1 MRIIA
6 GTARGRKLLS
16 PNNEGRDPKTGELRA
31 TRPTLDR
38 VKEAM
43 FSIIQNKIYNAQ
55 VLDVFAGTG
64 SLGLEAAS
72 RGARTVTLVDA
83 FAETYDLLVENIRNL
98 GFNEKCRAL
107 HLDYREALRR
117 LHQEGKV
124 FDLIFIDPPYL
135 NEMIPTAMALVAE
148 FGLLSPQGT
157 IITKIDSGETVFPG
171 SDGLAVVLQRRYGN
185 TTLVFYEFEMRDE

>member
-16 PNNEGRDPKTGELRA
+16 PKNEGRDTRTGEVRA

-43 FSIIQNKIYNAQ
+43 FSIIQHRIYDAR

-72 RGARTVTLVDA
+72 RGARSVDLVDA
-83 FAETYDLLVENIRNL
+83 FKETFDLLVENINNL
-98 GFNEKCRAL
+98 GFNEKCRAF
-107 HLDYREALRR
+107 HLDYREALKRFGAAG
-117 LHQEGKV
+117 QV
-124 FDLIFIDPPYL
+124 YDLIFIDPPYL
-135 NEMIPTAMALVAE
+135 NEMIPAAMTLVHQH
-148 FGLLSPQGT
+148 GLLAPGGT
-157 IITKIDSGETVFPG
+157 IITKIDSQEGAFAGTG
-171 SDGLAVVLQRRYGN
+171 GLAITLQRRYGN
-185 TTLVFYEFEMRDE
+185 NTLVFYQYEKRDE